1 MSYICAKKLNLS
13 GKVYRPGEPI
23 PDEAFLDGRAAKLQK
38 FGYVVEAGGE
48 APAPAP
54 APVLLEQEPEEPVLS
69 VVFQNGEEF
78 DAYPVNTEQLQTIA
92 DTMQKTAAEIV
103 EGIEQVTD
111 ETVLIF
117 LLKLDSR
124 KTVRDAVQKRI
135 DALTTLPTQPGS
147 SDSANAQAVS
157 GGDTENSNTPEQ

>member
-23 PDEAFLDGRAAKLQK
+23 PDEAFLDGRAGKLQK
-38 FGYVVEAGGE
+38 YGYVVEAGGE
-48 APAPAP
+48 APAP
-54 APVLLEQEPEEPVLS
+54 VLLGQEEPEEAVLS
-69 VVFQNGEEF
+69 VVFQNGEES
-78 DAYPVNTEQLQTIA
+78 DAYPINTEQLQTIA

-103 EGIEQVTD
+103 ECIEQMTD

-117 LLKLDSR
+117 ILKVDSR

-135 DALTTLPTQPGS
+135 DALTTLPTPPVS
-147 SDSANAQAVS
+147 SDSAGVQTVS